1 MVLVRPLG
9 CALWALLCLG
19 VPGEATASAVEDE
32 RRYSGV
38 GRLLVPA
45 VRYENGYAR
54 HYDERCSGTVVTLS
68 DGAAP
73 SSYIISAW
81 HCLEDYRDLSRP
93 LIFETVH
100 GDRSEVR
107 LVASGGTMDQDW
119 ALLRLTQ
126 AMDTALPVT
135 RDPATPTAVIMVG
148 FPRDRADG
156 AQTVVHCAIAGLDGS
171 DYRGS
176 CALQQGASG
185 GGVFSIGE
193 SPRYLGV
200 ISRGDGVSQ
209 SIFVPVG
216 RFLPKL
222 RSHF

>member
-1 MVLVRPLG
+1 MVPVRPLA
-9 CALWALLCLG
+9 CALQVLLCLG
-19 VPGEATASAVEDE
+19 VPGETAASAVDE
-32 RRYSGV
+32 EGRYRGV

-54 HYDERCSGTVVTLS
+54 HYDERCSGTVVTLN
-68 DGAAP
+68 DRAAP
-73 SSYIISAW
+73 SSFIISAW

-93 LIFETVH
+93 LIFETID
-100 GDRSEVR
+100 GDRNEVR
-107 LVASGGTMDQDW
+107 LIASGGTMEQDW
-119 ALLRLTQ
+119 ALLRLAQ
-126 AMDTALPVT
+126 AKDTALPVT

-148 FPRDRADG
+148 FPRDRVDST
-156 AQTVVHCAIAGLDGS
+156 QTVVHCAIAGLDGS

-216 RFLPKL
+216 RILPRL
-222 RSHF
+222 QSHF